1 MIISLM
7 EKSKRIV
14 GYARVSTEG
23 QDISRQIGLIT
34 SYCNERNYN
43 LVKIIQ
49 ETISG
54 AKRDRKSMIE
64 LLEVD
69 SNVADMVIVSELS
82 RLSREDDIMSV
93 LSQINDL
100 LKQGLDILFLDKPDH
115 IYKAG
120 TSLDFISIISI
131 FISLLVCC
139 IATTMQM

>member
-1 MIISLM
+1 MD
-7 EKSKRIV
+7 KSKRIV

-43 LVKIIQ
+43 LIKIIQ

-69 SNVADMVIVSELS
+69 SSVADMVIVSELS

-100 LKQGLDILFLDKPDH
+100 LKQGLLDL
-115 IYKAG
+115 
-120 TSLDFISIISI
+120 SLCKC
-131 FISLLVCC
+131 L
-139 IATTMQM
+139 